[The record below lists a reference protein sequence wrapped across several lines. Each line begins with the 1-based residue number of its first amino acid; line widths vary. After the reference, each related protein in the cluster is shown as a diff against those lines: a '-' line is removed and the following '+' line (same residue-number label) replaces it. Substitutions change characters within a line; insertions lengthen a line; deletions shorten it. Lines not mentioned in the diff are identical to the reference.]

1 MAWWERVVA
10 LAAGVSLILA
20 MPLTDELGFGLGALV
35 IVQHIWRGAAR
46 APQRPDPRCCCCA
59 WAWPVRSRHSY
70 R

>member
-35 IVQHIWRGAAR
+35 IVQHIWRGRRAR
-46 APQRPDPRCCCCA
+46 PAEA
-59 WAWPVRSRHSY
+59 
-70 R
+70 